1 MEQNSINM
9 LKQRRAKL
17 MKSLTALTP
26 VIDGSFAEVKV
37 TCGKSNCK
45 CASGEKHTSYKL
57 VKKIQGRSKT
67 THIPR
72 ELVEEVKTWVA
83 ENRRIKALM
92 KEIASLSEQII
103 RLHVKTNRAANQNRK
118 SAAE

>member
-1 MEQNSINM
+1 
-9 LKQRRAKL
+9 
-17 MKSLTALTP
+17 
-26 VIDGSFAEVKV
+26 VIDGSFAEMKV

-72 ELVEEVKTWVA
+72 ELVEEVKNIGSGKSPHQSSNEGDCLA
-83 ENRRIKALM
+83 K
-92 KEIASLSEQII
+92 
-103 RLHVKTNRAANQNRK
+103 RADHR
-118 SAAE
+118 

>member
-1 MEQNSINM
+1 MEQKSINM

-17 MKSLTALTP
+17 LETLSARIP
-26 VIDGSFAEVKV
+26 VIDGSLAEVKA
-37 TCGKSNCK
+37 TCGKPNCK
-45 CASGEKHTSYKL
+45 CASGEKHKSYKL
-57 VKKIQGRSKT
+57 IKKVQGKSKT

-83 ENRRIKALM
+83 ENRRLKEVM

-103 RLHVKTNRAANQNRK
+103 RLHVRTNRAANRNRK
-118 SAAE
+118 SAEE